1 MNVYILELKD
11 DKYYVGLTSDMS
23 HRYKSHCRGR
33 GSSWTKEHSP
43 IKIISIEEGDKYLER
58 KITLEMMKKY
68 GWENVRGGGWCQR
81 NLKNPPVE
89 LLNCKKEI
97 LFEKKTTLSLEKQVT
112 MFSKKQIEYFNVR
125 GSILYGAIKNY

>member
-68 GWENVRGGGWCQR
+68 GWENVRWWMVSKESQKSSSRVTQLQKR
-81 NLKNPPVE
+81 NS
-89 LLNCKKEI
+89 
-97 LFEKKTTLSLEKQVT
+97 F
-112 MFSKKQIEYFNVR
+112 
-125 GSILYGAIKNY
+125 